1 MGTASTGVS
10 FIIHYLDDFLLVGG
24 TEYAACTNQLGIVLN
39 TFEELG
45 LLVALNKLEGPSARL
60 TFLGFEIDSIAMEVR
75 LPQVKV
81 RKLQSEIAGW
91 EHKHSCLKKELESLV
106 GKLAHA
112 CKVVRP
118 GKTFLR
124 NLYQKLAETAQPYH
138 HIRFNVPVRSDLMWW
153 TLFMRTWN
161 GMSMLREYRPWRADF
176 EICTDASG
184 SFGCGAVWGKRWLQA
199 EWSKTYAEAPQE
211 RGEDG
216 ITPKELVPIIM
227 SCAIW
232 GPQWRQSSILVHCD
246 NEGAVAVVNSGYS
259 RVEKIMHLLRCLFFI
274 QAQFGMEVRA
284 VHVPGKDN
292 MLADAISCYNL
303 SVLSLQMPEVEAK
316 GEAIPEEL
324 VKLLLKER
332 PDWTSASW
340 S

>member
-1 MGTASTGVS
+1 
-10 FIIHYLDDFLLVGG
+10 
-24 TEYAACTNQLGIVLN
+24 
-39 TFEELG
+39 
-45 LLVALNKLEGPSARL
+45 
-60 TFLGFEIDSIAMEVR
+60 
-75 LPQVKV
+75 
-81 RKLQSEIAGW
+81 
-91 EHKHSCLKKELESLV
+91 
-106 GKLAHA
+106 
-112 CKVVRP
+112 
-118 GKTFLR
+118 
-124 NLYQKLAETAQPYH
+124 
-138 HIRFNVPVRSDLMWW
+138 
-153 TLFMRTWN
+153 MRTWN
-161 GMSMLREYRPWRADF
+161 GVSMLREYRPRRADF
-176 EICTDASG
+176 EIWMDVSG

-211 RGEDG
+211 WGEDG
-216 ITPKELVPIIM
+216 ITLKELVPIIM

-274 QAQFGMEVRA
+274 RAQFGMEVRA

-292 MLADAISCYNL
+292 ILADAISHNNL
-303 SVLSLQMPEVEAK
+303 SVLSLQMPEVESK

-340 S
+340 SRLFTSCFHQD